1 MSLTIYV
8 ILSALLLATELLY
21 LRMARRLRLFDKP
34 NLRSAHA
41 EVMII
46 RGGGI
51 LFCVAGLASVLLGQ
65 VSKPY
70 FFMGLTLIALI
81 SFWDDLYA
89 VPKRYRLGVQFVGT
103 SLLVMQMGQ
112 SVNQGWLVIPLII
125 IGVGM
130 LNAYN
135 FMDGINGM
143 TALYSLVTVG
153 TLWYWQDQQANSSN
167 DLMLPCVCIALVIFS
182 YFNVRR
188 RAVCF
193 AGDVGSISIAFIV
206 LSGLLDLILRQQTYL
221 PILFLAVYGVDSV
234 LTILH
239 RLYLGQNIFQAHQLH
254 LFQLLVH
261 QLRWPHLR
269 VSAVYALVQLMIN
282 IFVLEAIVWPLK
294 AQLLLT
300 GTILGSFSIFY
311 IILKKRLSSL

>member
-1 MSLTIYV
+1 MSLTVYV

-34 NLRSAHA
+34 NQRSAHTQLTI
-41 EVMII
+41 V

-51 LFCVAGLASVLLGQ
+51 VFYAAVLASILLGQ
-65 VSKPY
+65 VNKPY
-70 FFMGLTLIALI
+70 FFAGLTLVALI

-89 VPKRYRLGVQFVGT
+89 VPKRYRLGTQFVAVG
-103 SLLVMQMGQ
+103 LLALQMDRFPI
-112 SVNQGWLVIPLII
+112 GWGLLIGLII
-125 IGVGM
+125 SSVAV

-143 TALYSLVTVG
+143 TASYSLVTVG
-153 TLWYWQDQQANSSN
+153 TLWYGQDQQANSSH
-167 DLMLPCVCIALVIFS
+167 DLMLPCVWIALVIFS

-261 QLRWPHLR
+261 RLRWPHLR
-269 VSAVYALVQLMIN
+269 VSALYALIQLMIN
-282 IFVLEAIVWPLK
+282 IFVLKAIAWPLI

-300 GTILGSFSIFY
+300 GTILSSLSIFY
-311 IILKKRLSSL
+311 VILKKRLLSL